1 MESNSEA
8 GRIHCSEAAYKAL
21 NATSPDILCEKRT
34 GLGPIKGKGK
44 MQTYWVLGRAPM
56 ASSPSAPI
64 DDLLIA
70 NISQDD
76 EGCARLEE

>member
-44 MQTYWVLGRAPM
+44 MKTYWVLGRAPM
-56 ASSPSAPI
+56 GARTCSRSLSDEEYLLLEAPI
-64 DDLLIA
+64 
-70 NISQDD
+70 
-76 EGCARLEE
+76 